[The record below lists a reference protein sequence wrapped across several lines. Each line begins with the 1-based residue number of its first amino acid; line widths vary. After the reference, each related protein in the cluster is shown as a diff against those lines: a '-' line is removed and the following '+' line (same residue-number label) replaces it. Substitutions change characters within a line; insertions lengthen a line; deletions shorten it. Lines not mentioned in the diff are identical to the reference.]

1 MQWQP
6 RSTIGPPPACAA
18 SQNQALCG
26 PGMRLARARPEDLAD
41 LARAH
46 RLERLQRL
54 RGVDEILEVARE
66 EAGALDGVEHPL
78 RLGGGPGERLRAEDR
93 LPVGDAEPDHL
104 LVELVREPDDD
115 GVRLRMGDR
124 LLEVGRGERDVVL
137 ARESIGALL
146 RARVDDVDA
155 VAVAL
160 RVQRPRV
167 EEPDQARSEHRHLM
181 TVHVRASSLD
191 APERAR

>member
-1 MQWQP
+1 M
-6 RSTIGPPPACAA
+6 
-18 SQNQALCG
+18 
-26 PGMRLARARPEDLAD
+26 
-41 LARAH
+41 
-46 RLERLQRL
+46 
-54 RGVDEILEVARE
+54 
-66 EAGALDGVEHPL
+66 
-78 RLGGGPGERLRAEDR
+78 
-93 LPVGDAEPDHL
+93 GDAEPDHL

-167 EEPDQARSEHRHLM
+167 EEPDQARPQHRHPVSL
-181 TVHVRASSLD
+181 HVSRLLA
-191 APERAR
+191 